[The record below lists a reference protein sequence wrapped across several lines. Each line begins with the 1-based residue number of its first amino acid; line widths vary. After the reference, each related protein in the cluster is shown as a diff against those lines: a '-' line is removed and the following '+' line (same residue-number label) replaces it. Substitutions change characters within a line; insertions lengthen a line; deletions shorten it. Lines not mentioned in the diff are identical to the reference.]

1 VQHEYHTPVLRAEA
15 VEALNVKSGGIYVDA
30 TLGGGGY
37 AEMML
42 DSVSDI
48 KLFGFDTDPQAMEY
62 ASKRLEKFGDRFR
75 LIAENF
81 SDLREALAKENIE
94 QISGIVY
101 DLGVSS
107 RQFDTTSVGL
117 SYRFDSPLDMRLD
130 PRLKRSAMNI
140 IAEESIDELRNIFGN
155 YGEEPMSGRI
165 ARWVVE
171 ARAIKPIT
179 TTKELADIV
188 TQGIREDK
196 KNATLSRIFQAL
208 RIEVNDELGS
218 LRSSLEQALEILE
231 TGGRLVVVSYH
242 SLEDRIVKDFFTA
255 NAKPKVAEG
264 SLESLRQSID
274 EKNARLKLVTK
285 KPVVPSDEEIE
296 ANPRARSAKLRIAEK
311 R

>member
-1 VQHEYHTPVLRAEA
+1 MQHEYHTPVLRAEA